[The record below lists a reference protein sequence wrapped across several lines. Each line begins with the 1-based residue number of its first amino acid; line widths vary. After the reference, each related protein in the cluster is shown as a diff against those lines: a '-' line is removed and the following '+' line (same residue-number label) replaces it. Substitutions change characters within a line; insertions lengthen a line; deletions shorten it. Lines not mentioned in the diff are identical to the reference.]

1 LRLMPTACQL
11 RVGATLPRWLA
22 ASRHGGLAPCKH
34 RRCPLPSFRGTRR
47 PQPVLRAV
55 GKMLTAFVSVA
66 CGRVPV
72 PDVLIAVTALAHE
85 RPLIT
90 ATLRH

>member
-1 LRLMPTACQL
+1 
-11 RVGATLPRWLA
+11 
-22 ASRHGGLAPCKH
+22 
-34 RRCPLPSFRGTRR
+34 
-47 PQPVLRAV
+47 
-55 GKMLTAFVSVA
+55 MLTAFVSVA